1 MPRKK
6 PAPKRLP
13 RTGTNHRTHIH
24 LSREQRVM
32 IDRAARLG
40 GVSRSLFIAVAA
52 FAKATAVLD
61 RSAMLKRV
69 MAESEKHVK

>member
-24 LSREQRVM
+24 LSREQRVT
-32 IDRAARLG
+32 IDRASRML
-40 GVSRSLFIAVAA
+40 GVSRSRFIAT
-52 FAKATAVLD
+52 TAYVQALH
-61 RSAMLKRV
+61 RIKREMSALAKRV
-69 MAESEKHVK
+69 

>member
-24 LSREQRVM
+24 LSREQRVT

-40 GVSRSLFIAVAA
+40 GVSRSRFIATVAH
-52 FAKATAVLD
+52 TAALH
-61 RSAMLKRV
+61 RIKHEMSKLEKRV
-69 MAESEKHVK
+69 

>member
-24 LSREQRVM
+24 LSREQRVL
-32 IDRAARLG
+32 IDRASRLG
-40 GVSRSLFIAVAA
+40 GVSRSRFIATAA
-52 FAKATAVLD
+52 HTAAISKLSKGVKA
-61 RSAMLKRV
+61 
-69 MAESEKHVK
+69 